1 MLCVGGTFIVSVV
14 SFYSTYRSFMNSTEG
29 VDRLAIVLMLWSN
42 LFQFMVVVLIAAC
55 STTTREVSHYLH
67 GGILQYICKTSLSN
81 REHTQLCW
89 FIRLSINANILILCR
104 RLYFWTV
111 ISFFKYAVDKK
122 LVSTHLFSWHVSHN
136 SYNIVSQ

>member
-104 RLYFWTV
+104 RLLLLNCYFC
-111 ISFFKYAVDKK
+111 
-122 LVSTHLFSWHVSHN
+122 FSCLPLIKNWYQLIFLAGMFLTTATTS
-136 SYNIVSQ
+136 